1 MKKGIILALMALT
14 AVSASAQK
22 KQTIELPSW
31 LSNVKLSGYGM
42 TQYQYSGQ
50 KDAESNSFN
59 IRMARISLEGRIAG
73 DFYWKTQIQ
82 FNGNTSTLGSSPR
95 MVDLFAEWQKYEY
108 FKVKIGQFKN
118 PFTFENP
125 MHPID
130 QGFMGYSQN
139 VSKLAGFSDRA
150 GEHASNGRDIGLQFQ
165 GDFLKNANGRNL
177 LHYQIGIFNG
187 QGTNTKDV
195 DQQKNVIGGVWVM
208 PVSGMRIGAFGW
220 TGSYAR
226 KGTWTDNNNG
236 IIQYEPALDANGN
249 QKLDK
254 DGKPIMQEKTFSG
267 TRSLNQNRYAFSF
280 EYKQD
285 GWTVRSEYIHSTGK
299 AFAKSI
305 TNFNDANAKDCN
317 LNEKIGDKAQGVY
330 GLVIAPLAQLPKN
343 SRIDVKA
350 RYDMYQPNG
359 KNNMQRTQY
368 EAGLNFHIG
377 KRISILTEY
386 ALINDKTLAK
396 HNYSMADAEVC
407 FRF

>member
-1 MKKGIILALMALT
+1 MALT
-14 AVSASAQK
+14 TVSASAQK

-42 TQYQYSGQ
+42 IQYQYSGQ
-50 KDAESNSFN
+50 KNAESNSFN
-59 IRMARISLEGRIAG
+59 IRMGRIALEGRIAD

-82 FNGNTSTLGSSPR
+82 FNGNTSNLGSSPR

-108 FKVKIGQFKN
+108 FKVKVGQFKN

-177 LHYQIGIFNG
+177 LHYQIGVFNG

-195 DQQKNVIGGVWVM
+195 DNQKNVIGGVWVM
-208 PVSGMRIGAFGW
+208 PISGMRIGAFGW

-226 KGTWTDNNNG
+226 KGNWT
-236 IIQYEPALDANGN
+236 ETEMKGN
-249 QKLDK
+249 PTYGTFEEVEVVHTNEVRKLA
-254 DGKPIMQEKTFSG
+254 
-267 TRSLNQNRYAFSF
+267 QNRYAFSF
-280 EYKQD
+280 EYKKD

-305 TNFNDANAKDCN
+305 TNFNDANSKDCN
-317 LNEKIGDKAQGVY
+317 INENIGDKAQGVY

-343 SRIDVKA
+343 SRIDIKA

-359 KNNMQRTQY
+359 KNNMQKTQY

-386 ALINDKTLAK
+386 ALVNDKTLAK
-396 HNYSMADAEVC
+396 HNYSMADAEFC

>member
-14 AVSASAQK
+14 TVSASAQK

-42 TQYQYSGQ
+42 IQYQYSGQ
-50 KDAESNSFN
+50 KNAESNSFN
-59 IRMARISLEGRIAG
+59 IRMGRIALEGRIAD

-82 FNGNTSTLGSSPR
+82 FNGNTSNLGSSPR

-150 GEHASNGRDIGLQFQ
+150 GEHASNGRDIGLQLQ

-177 LHYQIGIFNG
+177 LHYQIGVFNG

-195 DQQKNVIGGVWVM
+195 DNQKNVIGGVWLM

-226 KGTWTDNNNG
+226 KGNWTETVTDLVSSR
-236 IIQYEPALDANGN
+236 PDATKEITHTNEVR
-249 QKLDK
+249 KLA
-254 DGKPIMQEKTFSG
+254 
-267 TRSLNQNRYAFSF
+267 QNRYAFSF
-280 EYKQD
+280 EYKKD

-359 KNNMQRTQY
+359 KNNMQKTQY

-386 ALINDKTLAK
+386 ALVNDKTLAK
-396 HNYSMADAEVC
+396 HNYSMADAEFC

>member
-14 AVSASAQK
+14 TVSASAQK

-42 TQYQYSGQ
+42 IQYQYSGQ
-50 KDAESNSFN
+50 KNAESNSFN
-59 IRMARISLEGRIAG
+59 IRMGRIALEGRIAD

-82 FNGNTSTLGSSPR
+82 FNGNTSNLGSSPR
-95 MVDLFAEWQKYEY
+95 MVDLFAEWQKFEY

-150 GEHASNGRDIGLQFQ
+150 GEHASNGRDIGLQLQ

-177 LHYQIGIFNG
+177 LHYQIGVFNG

-195 DQQKNVIGGVWVM
+195 DNQKNVIGGVWLM

-226 KGTWTDNNNG
+226 KGNWTEIVTDLVSSR
-236 IIQYEPALDANGN
+236 PDATKEITHTNEVR
-249 QKLDK
+249 KLA
-254 DGKPIMQEKTFSG
+254 
-267 TRSLNQNRYAFSF
+267 QNRYAFSF
-280 EYKQD
+280 EYKKD

-305 TNFNDANAKDCN
+305 TNYNDANAKDCN
-317 LNEKIGDKAQGVY
+317 LNAKIGDKAQGVY

-343 SRIDVKA
+343 SRIDIKA

-359 KNNMQRTQY
+359 KNNMQKTQY

-386 ALINDKTLAK
+386 ALVNDKTLAK

>member
-1 MKKGIILALMALT
+1 MALT
-14 AVSASAQK
+14 TVSASAQK

-50 KDAESNSFN
+50 KNAESNSFN
-59 IRMARISLEGRIAG
+59 IRMGRIALEGRIAD

-82 FNGNTSTLGSSPR
+82 FNGNTSNLGSSPR
-95 MVDLFAEWQKYEY
+95 MVDLFAEWQKFEY

-150 GEHASNGRDIGLQFQ
+150 GEHASNGRDIGLQLQ
-165 GDFLKNANGRNL
+165 GDFLKNTNGRNL
-177 LHYQIGIFNG
+177 LHYQIGVFNG

-195 DQQKNVIGGVWVM
+195 DNQKNVIGGVWLM

-226 KGTWTDNNNG
+226 KGNWTETVADPTSSVAPGATKEITHTN
-236 IIQYEPALDANGN
+236 EV
-249 QKLDK
+249 
-254 DGKPIMQEKTFSG
+254 
-267 TRSLNQNRYAFSF
+267 RSLNQNRYAFSF
-280 EYKQD
+280 EYKKD
-285 GWTVRSEYIHSTGK
+285 GWIVRSEYIHSTGK
-299 AFAKSI
+299 AFAKSL
-305 TNFNDANAKDCN
+305 TSFNDANSKDCS

-359 KNNMQRTQY
+359 KNNMQKTQY

-377 KRISILTEY
+377 KRFSILTEY
-386 ALINDKTLAK
+386 ALVNDKTLAK

>member
-1 MKKGIILALMALT
+1 MKKGIIMALMALT

-50 KDAESNSFN
+50 KNAESNSFN
-59 IRMARISLEGRIAG
+59 IRMGRIALEGRIAD

-82 FNGNTSTLGSSPR
+82 FNGNTSNLGASPR
-95 MVDLFAEWQKYEY
+95 MVDLFAEWQKYDY

-150 GEHASNGRDIGLQFQ
+150 GEHASNGRDIGLQLQ

-177 LHYQIGIFNG
+177 LHYQIGVFNG
-187 QGTNTKDV
+187 EGINTKDV
-195 DQQKNVIGGVWVM
+195 DNQKNVIGGVWLM

-226 KGTWTDNNNG
+226 KGNWTETVADPTSSVTPGATNEITHTN
-236 IIQYEPALDANGN
+236 EV
-249 QKLDK
+249 
-254 DGKPIMQEKTFSG
+254 
-267 TRSLNQNRYAFSF
+267 RSLNQNRYAFSF
-280 EYKQD
+280 EYKKD

-299 AFAKSI
+299 AFAKSL
-305 TNFNDANAKDCN
+305 TSFNDANSKDCSI
-317 LNEKIGDKAQGVY
+317 NEKIGDKAQGVY

-343 SRIDVKA
+343 SRIDIKA

-359 KNNMQRTQY
+359 KNNMQKTQY

-386 ALINDKTLAK
+386 ALVNDKTLAK
-396 HNYSMADAEVC
+396 HNYSMADAEFC

>member
-42 TQYQYSGQ
+42 IQYQYSGQ
-50 KDAESNSFN
+50 KNAESNSFN
-59 IRMARISLEGRIAG
+59 IRMARISLEGRIAD

-82 FNGNTSTLGSSPR
+82 FNGNTSNLGSSPR
-95 MVDLFAEWQKYEY
+95 MVDLFAEWQKFEY

-150 GEHASNGRDIGLQFQ
+150 GEHASNGRDIGLQLQ

-177 LHYQIGIFNG
+177 LHYQVGVFNG

-226 KGTWTDNNNG
+226 KGNWTETGADLTSGVTPGATLKIDHTN
-236 IIQYEPALDANGN
+236 EVR
-249 QKLDK
+249 KLA
-254 DGKPIMQEKTFSG
+254 
-267 TRSLNQNRYAFSF
+267 QNRYAFSF
-280 EYKQD
+280 EYKKD

-299 AFAKSI
+299 AFAKSL
-305 TNFNDANAKDCN
+305 TNFNDANSKDCS

-343 SRIDVKA
+343 SRIDIKA

-359 KNNMQRTQY
+359 KNNMQKTQY

-386 ALINDKTLAK
+386 ALVNDKTLAK

>member
-1 MKKGIILALMALT
+1 MALT
-14 AVSASAQK
+14 AVSTSAQK

-42 TQYQYSGQ
+42 IQYQYSGQ
-50 KDAESNSFN
+50 KNAESNSFN
-59 IRMARISLEGRIAG
+59 IRMGRIALEGRIAD

-82 FNGNTSTLGSSPR
+82 FNGNTSNLGSSPR

-150 GEHASNGRDIGLQFQ
+150 GEHASNGRDIGLQLQ

-177 LHYQIGIFNG
+177 LHYQIGVFNG

-195 DQQKNVIGGVWVM
+195 DNQKNVIGGVWVM

-226 KGTWTDNNNG
+226 KGNWTETVADPTSSVAPGATKEITHTN
-236 IIQYEPALDANGN
+236 EV
-249 QKLDK
+249 
-254 DGKPIMQEKTFSG
+254 
-267 TRSLNQNRYAFSF
+267 RSLNQNRYAFSF
-280 EYKQD
+280 EYKKD
-285 GWTVRSEYIHSTGK
+285 GWIVRSEYIHSTGK
-299 AFAKSI
+299 AFAKSL
-305 TNFNDANAKDCN
+305 TSFNDANSKDCS

-359 KNNMQRTQY
+359 KNNMQKTQY

-386 ALINDKTLAK
+386 ALVNDKTLAK
-396 HNYSMADAEVC
+396 HNYSMADAEFC

>member
-1 MKKGIILALMALT
+1 MALT
-14 AVSASAQK
+14 TVSVSAQK

-42 TQYQYSGQ
+42 IQYQYSGQ
-50 KDAESNSFN
+50 KNAESNSFN
-59 IRMARISLEGRIAG
+59 IRMGRIALEGRIAD

-82 FNGNTSTLGSSPR
+82 FNGNTSNLGSSPR
-95 MVDLFAEWQKYEY
+95 MVDLFAEWQKFEY

-150 GEHASNGRDIGLQFQ
+150 GEHASNGRDIGLQLQ

-177 LHYQIGIFNG
+177 LHYQIGVFNG

-195 DQQKNVIGGVWVM
+195 DQQKNVIGGIWVM

-226 KGTWTDNNNG
+226 KGNWTETGADLTSGVTPGATLKIDHTN
-236 IIQYEPALDANGN
+236 EVR
-249 QKLDK
+249 KLA
-254 DGKPIMQEKTFSG
+254 
-267 TRSLNQNRYAFSF
+267 QNRYAFSF
-280 EYKQD
+280 EYKKD

-299 AFAKSI
+299 AFAKSL
-305 TNFNDANAKDCN
+305 TNFNDANSKDCS

-343 SRIDVKA
+343 SRIDIKA

-359 KNNMQRTQY
+359 KNNMQKTQY

-386 ALINDKTLAK
+386 ALVNDKTLAK
-396 HNYSMADAEVC
+396 HNYSMADAEFC

>member
-14 AVSASAQK
+14 TVSASAQK

-42 TQYQYSGQ
+42 TQYQYNGQ
-50 KDAESNSFN
+50 KNAESNSFN
-59 IRMARISLEGRIAG
+59 IRMGRIALEGRIAE

-82 FNGNTSTLGSSPR
+82 FNGNTSNLGSSPR
-95 MVDLFAEWQKYEY
+95 MVDLFAEWQKYDY

-150 GEHASNGRDIGLQFQ
+150 GEHASNGRDIGLQLQ

-177 LHYQIGIFNG
+177 LHYQIGVFNG

-195 DQQKNVIGGVWVM
+195 DNQKNVIGGVWVM

-226 KGTWTDNNNG
+226 KGNWTETVADPTSSVAPG
-236 IIQYEPALDANGN
+236 ATKEIIHTNEV
-249 QKLDK
+249 
-254 DGKPIMQEKTFSG
+254 
-267 TRSLNQNRYAFSF
+267 RSLNQNRYAFSF
-280 EYKQD
+280 EYKKD
-285 GWTVRSEYIHSTGK
+285 GWIVRSEYIHSTGK
-299 AFAKSI
+299 AFANSL
-305 TNFNDANAKDCN
+305 TSFNDANSKDCS

-359 KNNMQRTQY
+359 KSNMQKTQY

-386 ALINDKTLAK
+386 ALVNDKTLAK
-396 HNYSMADAEVC
+396 HNYSMADAEFC

>member
-1 MKKGIILALMALT
+1 MALMALT
-14 AVSASAQK
+14 TFSASAQK

-42 TQYQYSGQ
+42 IQYQYSGQ
-50 KDAESNSFN
+50 KNAESNSFN
-59 IRMARISLEGRIAG
+59 IRMGRIALEGRIAD

-82 FNGNTSTLGSSPR
+82 FNGNTSNLGSSPR
-95 MVDLFAEWQKYEY
+95 MVDLFAEWQKFEY

-150 GEHASNGRDIGLQFQ
+150 GEHASNGRDIGLQLQ

-177 LHYQIGIFNG
+177 LHYQIGVFNG

-195 DQQKNVIGGVWVM
+195 DNQKNVIGGVWVM

-226 KGTWTDNNNG
+226 KGNWTETVAD
-236 IIQYEPALDANGN
+236 PTSSVAPDATKEVTHTN
-249 QKLDK
+249 
-254 DGKPIMQEKTFSG
+254 EV
-267 TRSLNQNRYAFSF
+267 RSLNQNRYAFSF
-280 EYKQD
+280 EYKKD

-317 LNEKIGDKAQGVY
+317 LNAKIGDKAQGVY

-343 SRIDVKA
+343 SRIDIKA

-359 KNNMQRTQY
+359 KSNMQKTQY

-386 ALINDKTLAK
+386 ALVNDKTLAK
-396 HNYSMADAEVC
+396 HNYSMADAEFC

>member
-14 AVSASAQK
+14 TVSASAQK

-42 TQYQYSGQ
+42 IQYQYSGQ
-50 KDAESNSFN
+50 KNAESNSFN
-59 IRMARISLEGRIAG
+59 IRMGRIALEGRIAD

-82 FNGNTSTLGSSPR
+82 FNGNTSNLGSSPR

-150 GEHASNGRDIGLQFQ
+150 GEHASNGRDIGLQLQ

-177 LHYQIGIFNG
+177 LHYQIGVFNG

-195 DQQKNVIGGVWVM
+195 DNQKNVIGGVWVM

-226 KGTWTDNNNG
+226 KGNWTETVADPTSSVAPGATKEITHTN
-236 IIQYEPALDANGN
+236 EV
-249 QKLDK
+249 
-254 DGKPIMQEKTFSG
+254 
-267 TRSLNQNRYAFSF
+267 RSLNQNRYAFSF
-280 EYKQD
+280 EYKKD
-285 GWTVRSEYIHSTGK
+285 GWIVRSEYIHSTGK

-305 TNFNDANAKDCN
+305 TNFNDANSKDCS

-343 SRIDVKA
+343 SRIDIKA

-359 KNNMQRTQY
+359 KNNMQKTQY

-386 ALINDKTLAK
+386 ALVNDKTLAK

>member
-14 AVSASAQK
+14 TVSASAQK

-42 TQYQYSGQ
+42 IQYQYSGQ
-50 KDAESNSFN
+50 KNAESNSFN
-59 IRMARISLEGRIAG
+59 IRMGRIALEGRIAD

-82 FNGNTSTLGSSPR
+82 FNGNTSNLGSSPR
-95 MVDLFAEWQKYEY
+95 MVDLFAEWQKFEY

-150 GEHASNGRDIGLQFQ
+150 GEHASNGRDIGLQLQ
-165 GDFLKNANGRNL
+165 GDFLKNTNGRNL
-177 LHYQIGIFNG
+177 LHYQIGVFNG

-195 DQQKNVIGGVWVM
+195 DNQKNVIGGVWLM

-226 KGTWTDNNNG
+226 KGNWTETVADPTSSVAPGATKKITHTN
-236 IIQYEPALDANGN
+236 EV
-249 QKLDK
+249 
-254 DGKPIMQEKTFSG
+254 
-267 TRSLNQNRYAFSF
+267 RSLNQNRYAFSF
-280 EYKQD
+280 EYKKD
-285 GWTVRSEYIHSTGK
+285 GWIVRSEYIHSTGK
-299 AFAKSI
+299 AFAKSL
-305 TNFNDANAKDCN
+305 TSFNDANSKDCS

-359 KNNMQRTQY
+359 KNNMQKTQY

-377 KRISILTEY
+377 KRFSILTEY
-386 ALINDKTLAK
+386 ALVNDKTLAK

>member
-1 MKKGIILALMALT
+1 MKKTIIMALMAV
-14 AVSASAQK
+14 ASVSASAQQ
-22 KQTIELPSW
+22 KQTIEIPSW

-177 LHYQIGIFNG
+177 LHYQIGVFNG

-226 KGTWTDNNNG
+226 KGTWNDDEQGN
-236 IIQYEPALDANGN
+236 IIYEKDAAGN
-249 QKLDK
+249 SVLDK
-254 DGKPIMQEKTFSG
+254 EGKPVKETFSG
-267 TRSLNQNRYAFSF
+267 TRSPNQNRYAFSF
-280 EYKQD
+280 EYKKD

-317 LNEKIGDKAQGVY
+317 LNAKIGDKAQGVY

-359 KNNMQRTQY
+359 KSNMQRTQY

>member
-14 AVSASAQK
+14 TVSASAQK

-42 TQYQYSGQ
+42 IQYQYSGQ
-50 KDAESNSFN
+50 KNAESNSFN
-59 IRMARISLEGRIAG
+59 IRMGRIALEGRIAD

-82 FNGNTSTLGSSPR
+82 FNGNTSNLGSSPR
-95 MVDLFAEWQKYEY
+95 MVDLFAEWQKFEY

-150 GEHASNGRDIGLQFQ
+150 GEHASNGRDIGLQLQ
-165 GDFLKNANGRNL
+165 GDFLKNASGRNL
-177 LHYQIGIFNG
+177 LHYQIGVFNG
-187 QGTNTKDV
+187 QGINTKDV
-195 DQQKNVIGGVWVM
+195 DNQKNVIGGVWVM

-226 KGTWTDNNNG
+226 KGEWTEIVRVPFGTNFDQVR
-236 IIQYEPALDANGN
+236 II
-249 QKLDK
+249 
-254 DGKPIMQEKTFSG
+254 
-267 TRSLNQNRYAFSF
+267 TRPDYRKLNQNRYAFSF
-280 EYKQD
+280 EYKKD

-305 TNFNDANAKDCN
+305 TNFNDANAKDCSI
-317 LNEKIGDKAQGVY
+317 NENIGDKAQGVY

-343 SRIDVKA
+343 SRIDIKA

-359 KNNMQRTQY
+359 KNNMQKTQY
-368 EAGLNFHIG
+368 EAGLNFHIS

-386 ALINDKTLAK
+386 ALVNDKTLAK
-396 HNYSMADAEVC
+396 HNYSMADAEFC

>member
-1 MKKGIILALMALT
+1 MALMALT

-50 KDAESNSFN
+50 KNAESNSFN
-59 IRMARISLEGRIAG
+59 IRMGRIALEGRIAD

-82 FNGNTSTLGSSPR
+82 FNGNTSNLGASPR
-95 MVDLFAEWQKYEY
+95 MVDLFAEWQKYDY

-150 GEHASNGRDIGLQFQ
+150 GEHASNGRDIGLQLQ

-177 LHYQIGIFNG
+177 LHYQIGVFNG
-187 QGTNTKDV
+187 EGINTKDV
-195 DQQKNVIGGVWVM
+195 DNQKNVIGGVWLM

-226 KGTWTDNNNG
+226 KGNWTETVADPTSSVTPGATNEITHTN
-236 IIQYEPALDANGN
+236 EV
-249 QKLDK
+249 
-254 DGKPIMQEKTFSG
+254 
-267 TRSLNQNRYAFSF
+267 RSLNQNRYAFSF
-280 EYKQD
+280 EYKKD

-299 AFAKSI
+299 AFAKSL
-305 TNFNDANAKDCN
+305 TSFNDANSKDCSI
-317 LNEKIGDKAQGVY
+317 NEKIGDKAQGVY

-343 SRIDVKA
+343 SRIDIKA

-359 KNNMQRTQY
+359 KNNMQKTQY

-386 ALINDKTLAK
+386 ALVNDKTLAK
-396 HNYSMADAEVC
+396 HNYSMADAEFC

>member
-14 AVSASAQK
+14 TVSASAQK

-50 KDAESNSFN
+50 KNAESNSFN
-59 IRMARISLEGRIAG
+59 IRMGRIALEGRIAD

-82 FNGNTSTLGSSPR
+82 FNGNTSNLGSSPR
-95 MVDLFAEWQKYEY
+95 MVDLFAEWQKFEY

-150 GEHASNGRDIGLQFQ
+150 GEHASNGRDIGLQLQ

-177 LHYQIGIFNG
+177 LHYQIGVFNG

-195 DQQKNVIGGVWVM
+195 DNQKNVIGGVWVM

-226 KGTWTDNNNG
+226 KGNWTETVADPTSSVAPGATKEITHTN
-236 IIQYEPALDANGN
+236 EV
-249 QKLDK
+249 
-254 DGKPIMQEKTFSG
+254 
-267 TRSLNQNRYAFSF
+267 RSLNQNRYAFSF
-280 EYKQD
+280 EYKKD
-285 GWTVRSEYIHSTGK
+285 DWIVRSEYIHSTGK
-299 AFAKSI
+299 AFAKSL
-305 TNFNDANAKDCN
+305 TSFNDANSKDCS

-359 KNNMQRTQY
+359 KSNMQKTQY

-386 ALINDKTLAK
+386 ALVNDKTLAK

>member
-50 KDAESNSFN
+50 KNAESNSFN
-59 IRMARISLEGRIAG
+59 IRMGRIALEGRIAD

-82 FNGNTSTLGSSPR
+82 FNGNTSNLGASPR
-95 MVDLFAEWQKYEY
+95 MVDLFAEWQKYDY

-150 GEHASNGRDIGLQFQ
+150 GEHASNGRDIGLQLQ

-177 LHYQIGIFNG
+177 LHYQIGVFNG
-187 QGTNTKDV
+187 EGINTKDV
-195 DQQKNVIGGVWVM
+195 DNQKNVIGGVWLM

-226 KGTWTDNNNG
+226 KGNWTETVADPTSSVTPGATNEITHTN
-236 IIQYEPALDANGN
+236 EV
-249 QKLDK
+249 
-254 DGKPIMQEKTFSG
+254 
-267 TRSLNQNRYAFSF
+267 RSLNQNRYAFSF
-280 EYKQD
+280 EYKKD

-299 AFAKSI
+299 AFAKSL
-305 TNFNDANAKDCN
+305 TSFNDANSKDCSI
-317 LNEKIGDKAQGVY
+317 NEKIGDKAQGVY

-343 SRIDVKA
+343 SRIDIKA

-359 KNNMQRTQY
+359 KNNMQKTQY

>member
-14 AVSASAQK
+14 TVSASAQK

-42 TQYQYSGQ
+42 IQYQYSGQ
-50 KDAESNSFN
+50 KNAESNSFN
-59 IRMARISLEGRIAG
+59 IRMGRIALEGRIAD

-82 FNGNTSTLGSSPR
+82 FNGNTSNLGSSPR

-150 GEHASNGRDIGLQFQ
+150 GEHASNGRDIGLQLQ

-177 LHYQIGIFNG
+177 LHYQIGVFNG

-195 DQQKNVIGGVWVM
+195 DNQKNVIGGVWLM

-226 KGTWTDNNNG
+226 KGNWTETVAD
-236 IIQYEPALDANGN
+236 PTSSVTPDAAKEITHTN
-249 QKLDK
+249 
-254 DGKPIMQEKTFSG
+254 EV
-267 TRSLNQNRYAFSF
+267 RSLNQNRYAFSF
-280 EYKQD
+280 EYKKD

-299 AFAKSI
+299 AFAKSL
-305 TNFNDANAKDCN
+305 TSFNDANSKDCS

-343 SRIDVKA
+343 SRIDFKA

-359 KNNMQRTQY
+359 KNNMQKTQY

-377 KRISILTEY
+377 KRITILTEY
-386 ALINDKTLAK
+386 ALVNDKTLAK
-396 HNYSMADAEVC
+396 HNYSMADAEFC

>member
-14 AVSASAQK
+14 TVSASAQK

-42 TQYQYSGQ
+42 TQYQYNGQ
-50 KDAESNSFN
+50 KNAESNSFN
-59 IRMARISLEGRIAG
+59 IRMGRIALEGRIAE
-73 DFYWKTQIQ
+73 DFYWKIQIQ
-82 FNGNTSTLGSSPR
+82 FNGNTSNLGSSPR
-95 MVDLFAEWQKYEY
+95 MVDLFAEWQKYDY

-150 GEHASNGRDIGLQFQ
+150 GEHASNGRDIGLQLQ

-177 LHYQIGIFNG
+177 LHYQIGVFNG

-195 DQQKNVIGGVWVM
+195 DNQKNVIGGVWVM
-208 PVSGMRIGAFGW
+208 PMSGMRIGAFGW

-226 KGTWTDNNNG
+226 KGNWTETVAAPTSSVTPGAAKEITHTN
-236 IIQYEPALDANGN
+236 EV
-249 QKLDK
+249 
-254 DGKPIMQEKTFSG
+254 
-267 TRSLNQNRYAFSF
+267 RSLNQNRYAFSF
-280 EYKQD
+280 EYKKD

-299 AFAKSI
+299 AFAKSL
-305 TNFNDANAKDCN
+305 TSFNDANSKDCSI
-317 LNEKIGDKAQGVY
+317 NEKIGDKAQGVY

-343 SRIDVKA
+343 SRIDIKA

-359 KNNMQRTQY
+359 KSNMQKTQY

-386 ALINDKTLAK
+386 ALVNDKTLAK
-396 HNYSMADAEVC
+396 HNYSMADAEFC

>member
-1 MKKGIILALMALT
+1 MKKTIIMALMA
-14 AVSASAQK
+14 AASVSASAQQ
-22 KQTIELPSW
+22 KQTIEIPSW

-42 TQYQYSGQ
+42 TQYQYNGQ

-177 LHYQIGIFNG
+177 LHYQIGVFNG

-226 KGTWTDNNNG
+226 KGTWNDDEQGN
-236 IIQYEPALDANGN
+236 IIYKKDAAGN
-249 QKLDK
+249 SVLDK
-254 DGKPIMQEKTFSG
+254 DGKPVKETFSG
-267 TRSLNQNRYAFSF
+267 THSLNQNRYAFSF
-280 EYKQD
+280 EYKKD

-305 TNFNDANAKDCN
+305 NNFNDADAKNCN

-359 KNNMQRTQY
+359 KSNMQRTQY

>member
-1 MKKGIILALMALT
+1 MKKTIIMALMA
-14 AVSASAQK
+14 AASVSASAQQ
-22 KQTIELPSW
+22 KQTIEIPSW

-42 TQYQYSGQ
+42 TQYQYNGQ

-177 LHYQIGIFNG
+177 LHYQIGVFNG

-226 KGTWTDNNNG
+226 KGTWTDDEQGN
-236 IIQYEPALDANGN
+236 IIYKKDAAGN
-249 QKLDK
+249 SVLDK
-254 DGKPIMQEKTFSG
+254 DGKPVKETFSG
-267 TRSLNQNRYAFSF
+267 TRNLNQNRYAFSF

-317 LNEKIGDKAQGVY
+317 LNANIGDKAQGVY

-359 KNNMQRTQY
+359 KSNMQRTQY

-396 HNYSMADAEVC
+396 HNYSMADAEIC

>member
-14 AVSASAQK
+14 TVSASAQK

-42 TQYQYSGQ
+42 IQYQYSGQ
-50 KDAESNSFN
+50 KNAESNSFN
-59 IRMARISLEGRIAG
+59 IRMGRIALEGRIAD

-82 FNGNTSTLGSSPR
+82 FNGNTSNLGSSPR
-95 MVDLFAEWQKYEY
+95 MVDLFAEWQKFEY

-150 GEHASNGRDIGLQFQ
+150 GEHASNGRDIGLQLQ

-177 LHYQIGIFNG
+177 LHYQIGVFNG

-195 DQQKNVIGGVWVM
+195 DHQKNVIGGVWVM

-226 KGTWTDNNNG
+226 KGNWTETVADPTSSVAPGATKEITHTN
-236 IIQYEPALDANGN
+236 EV
-249 QKLDK
+249 
-254 DGKPIMQEKTFSG
+254 
-267 TRSLNQNRYAFSF
+267 RSLNQNRYAFSF
-280 EYKQD
+280 EYKKD
-285 GWTVRSEYIHSTGK
+285 GWIVRSEYIHSTGK
-299 AFAKSI
+299 AFAKSL
-305 TNFNDANAKDCN
+305 TSFNDANSKDCS

-343 SRIDVKA
+343 SHIDVKA

-359 KNNMQRTQY
+359 KSNMQKTQY

-386 ALINDKTLAK
+386 ALVNDKTLAK

>member
-14 AVSASAQK
+14 TVSASAQK
-22 KQTIELPSW
+22 KQTIEFPSW

-50 KDAESNSFN
+50 KNAESNSFN
-59 IRMARISLEGRIAG
+59 IRMARISLEGRIAD

-82 FNGNTSTLGSSPR
+82 FNGNTSNLGSSPR
-95 MVDLFAEWQKYEY
+95 MVDLFAEWQKFEY

-177 LHYQIGIFNG
+177 LHYQVGVFNG
-187 QGTNTKDV
+187 QGINTKDV
-195 DQQKNVIGGVWVM
+195 DNQKNVIGGVWLM

-226 KGTWTDNNNG
+226 KGNWTETVTDLVSSR
-236 IIQYEPALDANGN
+236 PDATKEITHTNEVR
-249 QKLDK
+249 KLA
-254 DGKPIMQEKTFSG
+254 
-267 TRSLNQNRYAFSF
+267 QNRYAFSF
-280 EYKQD
+280 EYKKD
-285 GWTVRSEYIHSTGK
+285 GWIVRSEYIHSTGK

-305 TNFNDANAKDCN
+305 TSFNDANSKDCS

-343 SRIDVKA
+343 SRIDIKA

-359 KNNMQRTQY
+359 KSNMQKTQY

-377 KRISILTEY
+377 KRFSILTEY
-386 ALINDKTLAK
+386 ALVNDKTLAK

>member
-1 MKKGIILALMALT
+1 MALT
-14 AVSASAQK
+14 TVSVSAQK

-42 TQYQYSGQ
+42 IQYQYSGQ
-50 KDAESNSFN
+50 KNAESNSFN
-59 IRMARISLEGRIAG
+59 IRMGRIALEGRIAD

-82 FNGNTSTLGSSPR
+82 FNGNTSNLGSSPR
-95 MVDLFAEWQKYEY
+95 MVDLFAEWQKFEY

-150 GEHASNGRDIGLQFQ
+150 GEHASNGRDIGLQLQ

-177 LHYQIGIFNG
+177 LHYQVGVFNG

-226 KGTWTDNNNG
+226 KGNWTETGADLTSGVTPGATLKIDHTN
-236 IIQYEPALDANGN
+236 EVR
-249 QKLDK
+249 KLA
-254 DGKPIMQEKTFSG
+254 
-267 TRSLNQNRYAFSF
+267 QNRYAFSF
-280 EYKQD
+280 EYKKD

-299 AFAKSI
+299 AFAKSL
-305 TNFNDANAKDCN
+305 TNFNDANSKDCSI
-317 LNEKIGDKAQGVY
+317 NEKIGDKAQGVY

-343 SRIDVKA
+343 SRIDIKA

-359 KNNMQRTQY
+359 KNNMQKTQY

-386 ALINDKTLAK
+386 ALVNDKTLAK
-396 HNYSMADAEVC
+396 HNYSMADAEFC

>member
-14 AVSASAQK
+14 TVSASAQK

-42 TQYQYSGQ
+42 IQYQYSGQ
-50 KDAESNSFN
+50 KNAESNSFN
-59 IRMARISLEGRIAG
+59 IRMGRIALEGRIAD

-82 FNGNTSTLGSSPR
+82 FNGNTSNLGSSPR

-108 FKVKIGQFKN
+108 FKVKVGQFKN

-165 GDFLKNANGRNL
+165 GDFLKNASGRNL
-177 LHYQIGIFNG
+177 LHYQIGVFNG

-195 DQQKNVIGGVWVM
+195 DNQKNVIGGVWVM

-226 KGTWTDNNNG
+226 KGHWTETKTVPVGTNFAEDRDFV
-236 IIQYEPALDANGN
+236 YEGTK
-249 QKLDK
+249 KL
-254 DGKPIMQEKTFSG
+254 S
-267 TRSLNQNRYAFSF
+267 QNRYAFSF
-280 EYKQD
+280 EYKKD
-285 GWTVRSEYIHSTGK
+285 GWTVRSEYIHSTGM
-299 AFAKSI
+299 AFEKSL
-305 TNFNDANAKDCN
+305 NNLNDAENKYNERFCN
-317 LNEKIGDKAQGVY
+317 VNEKIGDKAQGVY

-343 SRIDVKA
+343 SRIDIKA

-359 KNNMQRTQY
+359 KSNMQKTQY

-377 KRISILTEY
+377 KRITILTEY
-386 ALINDKTLAK
+386 ALVNDKTLAK
-396 HNYSMADAEVC
+396 HNYSMADAEFC

>member
-1 MKKGIILALMALT
+1 
-14 AVSASAQK
+14 
-22 KQTIELPSW
+22 
-31 LSNVKLSGYGM
+31 
-42 TQYQYSGQ
+42 
-50 KDAESNSFN
+50 
-59 IRMARISLEGRIAG
+59 
-73 DFYWKTQIQ
+73 
-82 FNGNTSTLGSSPR
+82 
-95 MVDLFAEWQKYEY
+95 
-108 FKVKIGQFKN
+108 
-118 PFTFENP
+118 
-125 MHPID
+125 
-130 QGFMGYSQN
+130 
-139 VSKLAGFSDRA
+139 
-150 GEHASNGRDIGLQFQ
+150 
-165 GDFLKNANGRNL
+165 
-177 LHYQIGIFNG
+177 
-187 QGTNTKDV
+187 
-195 DQQKNVIGGVWVM
+195 
-208 PVSGMRIGAFGW
+208 MRIGAFGW

-226 KGTWTDNNNG
+226 KGTWNDDEQGN
-236 IIQYEPALDANGN
+236 IIYKKDAAGN
-249 QKLDK
+249 SVLDK
-254 DGKPIMQEKTFSG
+254 DGKPVKETFSG

-280 EYKQD
+280 EYKKD

-305 TNFNDANAKDCN
+305 TNFNDADAKNCN

-359 KNNMQRTQY
+359 KSNMQRTQY

>member
-14 AVSASAQK
+14 TVSASAQK

-42 TQYQYSGQ
+42 IQYQYSGQ
-50 KDAESNSFN
+50 KNAESNSFN
-59 IRMARISLEGRIAG
+59 IRMGRIALEGRIAD

-82 FNGNTSTLGSSPR
+82 FNGNTSNLGSSPR
-95 MVDLFAEWQKYEY
+95 MVDLFAEWQKYDY

-150 GEHASNGRDIGLQFQ
+150 GEHASNGRDIGLQLQ

-177 LHYQIGIFNG
+177 LHYQIGVFNG

-195 DQQKNVIGGVWVM
+195 DNQKNVIGGVWVM

-226 KGTWTDNNNG
+226 KGNWTETVAD
-236 IIQYEPALDANGN
+236 PTSSVA
-249 QKLDK
+249 
-254 DGKPIMQEKTFSG
+254 PG
-267 TRSLNQNRYAFSF
+267 TTKEITHTNEVRSLNQNRYAFSF
-280 EYKQD
+280 EYKKD

-305 TNFNDANAKDCN
+305 TNFNDANAKDCS
-317 LNEKIGDKAQGVY
+317 LNEKIGNKAQGVY

-359 KNNMQRTQY
+359 KSNMQKTQY

-386 ALINDKTLAK
+386 ALVNDKTLAK
-396 HNYSMADAEVC
+396 HNYSMADAEFC

>member
-1 MKKGIILALMALT
+1 MKKTIIMALMA
-14 AVSASAQK
+14 AASVSASAQQ
-22 KQTIELPSW
+22 KQTIEIPSW

-177 LHYQIGIFNG
+177 LHYQIGVFNG

-226 KGTWTDNNNG
+226 KGTWNDDEQGN
-236 IIQYEPALDANGN
+236 IIYEKDAAGN
-249 QKLDK
+249 SVLDK
-254 DGKPIMQEKTFSG
+254 DGKPVKETFRG

-280 EYKQD
+280 EYKKD

-305 TNFNDANAKDCN
+305 TNYNDANAKDCN
-317 LNEKIGDKAQGVY
+317 LNAKIGDKAQGVY

-359 KNNMQRTQY
+359 KSNMQRTQY